1 MGATVWEVLASRS
14 ACCVGTGIKN
24 GDARSL
30 VTRPDCRSLSL
41 LFALLMMEARWK
53 GDCHLETDRR
63 DCANLATKNT
73 PTLLKL
79 PLSFRCYLTLRFL

>member
-53 GDCHLETDRR
+53 EE
-63 DCANLATKNT
+63 
-73 PTLLKL
+73 
-79 PLSFRCYLTLRFL
+79 